1 MTSLRI
7 VGRSQDGSTLF
18 LVDRDGEKYELAND
32 STLRSALGLD
42 NAGSSV
48 SSLQQSTQEEPRT
61 AHLKLATL
69 NEAPTPREIQS
80 LVRGGV
86 SIAEIAAQSGLSEE
100 KIQRYADPILRERF
114 HIAQQA
120 LATVVKRPSTTGDSS
135 ELGTLVASRL
145 SARGVSREDLDWD
158 SWRREDNK
166 WTIVLTYPVTHG
178 TQTATWVLD
187 PIRRT
192 LTAEDDNAR
201 WLTGDDRTPADKV
214 SSGIAQVAAKLTP
227 KEAPRLIPVRSDDRD
242 EGAQKDGV
250 KSRASVPAWDDI
262 MFGGRKDQDE

>member
-32 STLRSALGLD
+32 STLRSALGLE

-120 LATVVKRPSTTGDSS
+120 LATVVKQIG
-135 ELGTLVASRL
+135 
-145 SARGVSREDLDWD
+145 
-158 SWRREDNK
+158 
-166 WTIVLTYPVTHG
+166 
-178 TQTATWVLD
+178 
-187 PIRRT
+187 
-192 LTAEDDNAR
+192 
-201 WLTGDDRTPADKV
+201 
-214 SSGIAQVAAKLTP
+214 
-227 KEAPRLIPVRSDDRD
+227 
-242 EGAQKDGV
+242 
-250 KSRASVPAWDDI
+250 RAHV
-262 MFGGRKDQDE
+262 